1 MNKGGP
7 ALVTPAYA
15 GVTLLLSWIYLTF
28 YSATAGI
35 EAAAPISLMGV
46 GYMTSALFMTAT
58 VLVIAFSSFGKS
70 TSLTSPTVKVATP
83 LILASSTLLLI
94 VGGTLHSVAFGVA
107 GGVLT
112 GLSSGIMAQQWI
124 VAYRRVSLK
133 MVICSFPVLMAMSV
147 CVCMT
152 IMYLPK
158 TLLYAAIVI
167 LPIASELMLHW
178 VSFELLPIVEV
189 ESGPKDRPLNFL
201 LVVLPIALCY
211 LASGFLDYFSGRS
224 YYTFVFYAFCA
235 FVPFVLA
242 VVFAFVVDRKHITQ
256 TVLLPVAFLVLA
268 GVPILSMHTYL
279 PVAQFISIGELGLE
293 TVIFV
298 AAVAFSDFFNLNSL
312 KVCALARTCATLFNS
327 IGWYIAAFVEQSYSG
342 IASAQLSL
350 LVVFFGIEVLVVCL
364 IVSIVKA
371 QKSIVEDIGEGKL
384 DCVAS
389 VDSISTSSDAFPKA
403 EDSRVF
409 VGSDSDDAGI
419 SAGKGG
425 DSFLKAMQ
433 LPGGG
438 YELLFERCCREV
450 AKEYELT
457 NREVDVLELLARGYS
472 AARIQKEL
480 YIAAGTV
487 NYHTRNIYAK
497 LGAHSKQEVIDF
509 IAGRMG

>member
-1 MNKGGP
+1 M
-7 ALVTPAYA
+7 
-15 GVTLLLSWIYLTF
+15 S
-28 YSATAGI
+28 
-35 EAAAPISLMGV
+35 V

-70 TSLTSPTVKVATP
+70 TSLTSSTVKVATP
-83 LILASSTLLLI
+83 LVLASSTLLLI
-94 VGGTLHSVAFGVA
+94 VGGTLHSVAFEVA
-107 GGVLT
+107 GGILT
-112 GLSSGIMAQQWI
+112 GLSSGIMVQQWI
-124 VAYRRVSLK
+124 IAYRRVSLK
-133 MVICSFPVLMAMSV
+133 MVICSFPVLTAMSV
-147 CVCMT
+147 CTCMT
-152 IMYLPK
+152 IMYLPR
-158 TLLYAAIVI
+158 TFLYVAIVI
-167 LPIASELMLHW
+167 LPIASELMFHW

-201 LVVLPIALCY
+201 LFVLPIALCY
-211 LASGFLDYFSGRS
+211 LASGFLDYFSDRS

-242 VVFAFVVDRKHITQ
+242 VVFAFAVDRKHITQ
-256 TVLLPVAFLVLA
+256 TVLVPVAFLVLT

-293 TVIFV
+293 AVIFV

-312 KVCALARTCATLFNS
+312 RVYALARTCATLFNS
-327 IGWYIAAFVEQSYSG
+327 IGWYIAAFIEQSYSG

-371 QKSIVEDIGEGKL
+371 QKGIVEDIGEGKL
-384 DCVAS
+384 DCVVPAA
-389 VDSISTSSDAFPKA
+389 SISTSSDVFAKA
-403 EDSRVF
+403 EDSRVL
-409 VGSDSDDAGI
+409 VGSGSGDVGI

-425 DSFLKAMQ
+425 DSSSEGNAAPQ
-433 LPGGG
+433 GV
-438 YELLFERCCREV
+438 ELLFERCCREV
-450 AKEYELT
+450 AKEYELS

-472 AARIQKEL
+472 AARVQKEL

-497 LGAHSKQEVIDF
+497 LGVHSKQEVIDLVT
-509 IAGRMG
+509 GRMG